1 MVSWRKN
8 WWWCQL
14 TTDDS
19 VKNNRVCLCL
29 CVCVCVWLSVCVW
42 FTVATIS
49 RDRAPSCQ
57 SCSPSNLTKSH
68 FEYLSICATS
78 QSASWQWHNSWFMGS
93 ARTICI
99 RTAALHCHSWH
110 QGSHQR
116 IGRCHWKCF
125 PWEASTCPLCKNF
138 LPPGI
143 LLKLCRAFIS
153 TCQSLS
159 GHISSLL
166 KIAPLTKYKHR
177 FVKSLHWAG

>member
-1 MVSWRKN
+1 M
-8 WWWCQL
+8 
-14 TTDDS
+14 
-19 VKNNRVCLCL
+19 CLCL
-29 CVCVCVWLSVCVW
+29 CLIECLCFIDCCNNFV
-42 FTVATIS
+42 IS

-57 SCSPSNLTKSH
+57 SCSPSNLAKSH

-78 QSASWQWHNSWFMGS
+78 QSPSWQWHNPWFMGS
-93 ARTICI
+93 VRTICI
-99 RTAALHCHSWH
+99 RTAPLHCHWWH

-116 IGRCHWKCF
+116 FGRCHWKYF

-166 KIAPLTKYKHR
+166 KFAPFR
-177 FVKSLHWAG
+177 FVKSLRWAG